1 MTRVRRQIPVPEMDG
16 MGRDFDRIQ
25 CAWADCDNPA
35 SSLHAIVECFAAR
48 GLRDH
53 PELPRV
59 PQCSECRRVAFCSEQ
74 CEAYYKR
81 SHRPGL
87 YGKLPAG
94 VNPRVFLT

>member
-1 MTRVRRQIPVPEMDG
+1 MPRIRHQLPVPEVYGDP
-16 MGRDFDRIQ
+16 DFERIW

-35 SSLHAIVECFAAR
+35 SGLHTLVECFAAP

-59 PQCSECRRVAFCSEQ
+59 PQCAECRRVAFCSAGHQ
-74 CEAYYKR
+74 DYYQR

-87 YGKLPAG
+87 YGTHSAG
-94 VNPRVFLT
+94 VNGRFF